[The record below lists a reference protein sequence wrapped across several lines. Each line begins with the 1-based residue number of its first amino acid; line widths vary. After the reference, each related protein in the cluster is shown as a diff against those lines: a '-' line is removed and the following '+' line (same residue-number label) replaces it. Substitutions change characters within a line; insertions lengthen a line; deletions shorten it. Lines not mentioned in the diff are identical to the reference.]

1 MLVQDVGC
9 RSLRV
14 ADNVFGLGEVGDLTH
29 QIRLELLMFNKLQKM
44 KEDNQ
49 PPFSQTDVISS
60 CDCLIGFISAE
71 KVSKSTIDYEVKSIS
86 NMMPKYKEYNMLKG
100 EPLTPKQIV
109 DNRRGYLSRFAYC
122 PYCGEKLNW
131 KQLLSNCL

>member
-1 MLVQDVGC
+1 MSNKEQMLNTPQMPC
-9 RSLRV
+9 FCK
-14 ADNVFGLGEVGDLTH
+14 N
-29 QIRLELLMFNKLQKM
+29 
-44 KEDNQ
+44 
-49 PPFSQTDVISS
+49 PVISS
-60 CDCLIGFISAE
+60 CDCLIGFISGE

-131 KQLLSNCL
+131 KQLLSNCI

>member
-1 MLVQDVGC
+1 MDE
-9 RSLRV
+9 RDYK
-14 ADNVFGLGEVGDLTH
+14 AMNE
-29 QIRLELLMFNKLQKM
+29 EL
-44 KEDNQ
+44 NQ
-49 PPFSQTDVISS
+49 PSCLGAVISS
-60 CDCLIGFISAE
+60 CDCLIGFISGD
-71 KVSKSTIDYEVKSIS
+71 KVSKSTIEYEVKSIS
-86 NMMPKYKEYNMLKG
+86 NMMLKYKEYNMLKG

>member
-1 MLVQDVGC
+1 MTNKVQKPHYC
-9 RSLRV
+9 K
-14 ADNVFGLGEVGDLTH
+14 A
-29 QIRLELLMFNKLQKM
+29 
-44 KEDNQ
+44 
-49 PPFSQTDVISS
+49 DVISS
-60 CDCLIGFISAE
+60 CDCLIGFISGE

-86 NMMPKYKEYNMLKG
+86 NMMPKYKEYNMMKG

-131 KQLLSNCL
+131 NQLLSNCL

>member
-1 MLVQDVGC
+1 M
-9 RSLRV
+9 
-14 ADNVFGLGEVGDLTH
+14 T
-29 QIRLELLMFNKLQKM
+29 NKAQKPHYC
-44 KEDNQ
+44 K
-49 PPFSQTDVISS
+49 TDVISS
-60 CDCLIGFISAE
+60 CDCLIGFISGE

-131 KQLLSNCL
+131 KQLLSNCI